1 MRTSQ
6 SGSLKSKISIIGCRF
21 DTEERLEPDFDPQH
35 CSGEWSLQLD
45 DPYQASVAMYM
56 CNEARLTTSKISDVR
71 IDGEAF
77 TVPTQ
82 EKAVAKRA
90 LRDEVPLPFLLL

>member
-1 MRTSQ
+1 
-6 SGSLKSKISIIGCRF
+6 
-21 DTEERLEPDFDPQH
+21 
-35 CSGEWSLQLD
+35 
-45 DPYQASVAMYM
+45 MYM

-90 LRDEVPLPFLLL
+90 LKDEVPLPFLLLKP